1 MARSYLLWGSAGTG
15 KSNFGLEDASEESP
29 VSYHEWE
36 PGGFRRAATRLG
48 FNEDNLPPFIRLHK
62 YRVPVQELESLG
74 EIQVTRNG
82 NVLPQLKYK
91 LDGWTVL
98 LAEFNQTY
106 MQDCK
111 DGFRPITDTC
121 TRLWLC
127 QQQTWEQQVQEAT
140 NGGDS
145 AKLDRLKYTTP
156 NSRMTGAMEF
166 AGAYNLD
173 AIFIAHEKPVY
184 NSDPPITTPDA
195 WRETEGLVDLCLRF
209 AIKGRLPVARITKG
223 AEFGMLLQGLE
234 IPEPSLSKLNTIMSV
249 VAALAS
255 ENEEVP
261 LDTDTLLNLGKMR
274 GL

>member
-1 MARSYLLWGSAGTG
+1 MARSYLLSGAAGTG
-15 KSNFGLEDASEESP
+15 KSNFGLENASEENP

-48 FNEDNLPPFIRLHK
+48 FDEKNLPSFIRLHK
-62 YRVPVQELESLG
+62 YRVPIQELESLG
-74 EIQVTRNG
+74 EIQVTQKG
-82 NVLPQLKYK
+82 NVLPQIKYK
-91 LDGWTVL
+91 LEGWTTL

-111 DGFRPITDTC
+111 DGFRPIVDTC

-127 QQQTWEQQVQEAT
+127 QQQAWEQQVQEAT

-145 AKLDRLKYTTP
+145 AKLDRLRFTTP
-156 NSRMTGAMEF
+156 NSRMTGATEF
-166 AGAYNLD
+166 AGAYDLD
-173 AIFIAHEKPVY
+173 AIFIAHERQVF
-184 NSDPPITTPDA
+184 NSDPPIYVPDA
-195 WRETEGLVDLCLRF
+195 WRETEGLVDLCMRF
-209 AIKGRLPVARITKG
+209 IIRDRKPTARITKG

-234 IPEPSLSKLNTIMSV
+234 IPEPTLSKVNTIMDV

-261 LDTDTLLNLGKMR
+261 LDAGMLLSLGKMR